1 MALEQEFRVPLYSQ
15 EKSMRRMFDGLN
27 DSIRCECTGHKVRPD
42 SFHRLMMGT
51 VHLHVRP
58 PYDSPEQ
65 TPGQNRDAMGYA
77 SCWRAL
83 PMPEGVTH
91 LGGNVLIEAASTGD
105 VHRLHASANAQR
117 GDFVA

>member
-15 EKSMRRMFDGLN
+15 EKSMPRMFDGLN

-51 VHLHVRP
+51 VHSHVRP

-83 PMPEGVTH
+83 PMPEGM
-91 LGGNVLIEAASTGD
+91 S
-105 VHRLHASANAQR
+105 
-117 GDFVA
+117 